1 MRNSFSDQGFGLISD
16 TNAIALLLVLRRQ
29 DLRTNAT
36 YSRGYGN
43 AVPLQ
48 VASMPSSKRKS

>member
-1 MRNSFSDQGFGLISD
+1 MISD